1 MSVTGRS
8 ETASHATGEV
18 AARLL
23 DTEFVRVVAAATG
36 DAVGA
41 AGLLATALDSRSVPF
56 QTSVVG
62 LPDRAESGTDADLT
76 IALGRPATTADV
88 AIQRGAAAAAD
99 EIARELG
106 GGDPVLALAG
116 TIAAGRQPDSDLLA
130 RAADRGI
137 ERRPGVAIPD
147 VALADGLAHSTLLS
161 APFSGDPEAT
171 RDALAGLDLP
181 DRPGDDAL
189 GLPDR
194 PGDDALGRVA
204 SFVALTI
211 AGDDA
216 ATARGAAAIER
227 FLHPLEGGPLGTV
240 GGYADVLDVAAR
252 ERPGVALLLALGQA
266 ERTAALD
273 AWRDHACRAHAAVRD
288 ASTGRYNGLFVAR
301 CGDGPREES
310 VPVGTVARLL
320 CAYRSPEPIVLA
332 VADGVAEARAVSAD
346 LESDREED
354 DRPSIGDAIRDATER
369 VGGRAAGTATR
380 GRATYDVSPTEF
392 VGAFREVV

>member
-23 DTEFVRVVAAATG
+23 DAEFVRVVAAATG
-36 DAVGA
+36 EAVGA
-41 AGLLATALDSRSVPF
+41 AGLLAAALDARSVPS
-56 QTSVVG
+56 QTSIVG
-62 LPDRAESGTDADLT
+62 LPDRAGSGTDADLT
-76 IALGRPATTADV
+76 IALGRPAATADV
-88 AIQRGAAAAAD
+88 TIQRGVAAAAD
-99 EIARELG
+99 ELARELDA
-106 GGDPVLALAG
+106 GDPVLALAG

-130 RAADRGI
+130 RAGDRGI

-147 VALADGLAHSTLLS
+147 VGLVDGLAHSTLLS
-161 APFSGDPEAT
+161 VSFSGDPEAT
-171 RDALAGLDLP
+171 RDALAG
-181 DRPGDDAL
+181 L

-216 ATARGAAAIER
+216 TTARGAATVER
-227 FLHPLEGGPLGTV
+227 FLHPLGGGPLGTV
-240 GGYADVLDVAAR
+240 GGYADVLDATAR

-301 CGDGPREES
+301 CGDGPREGS

-320 CAYRSPEPIVLA
+320 CAYRSPEPIVLV
-332 VADGVAEARAVSAD
+332 VADGVAEARAVSDD
-346 LESDREED
+346 LESDGND
-354 DRPSIGDAIRDATER
+354 DRQSIGDAIGEATER
-369 VGGRAAGTATR
+369 VGGRAAGTDTR
-380 GRATYDVSPTEF
+380 GRAAYDVSQTEF